1 MSRKRP
7 DIVMLP
13 RFRAGDDISK
23 MLWVDPQSMYESHR
37 KVLIVEV
44 SYTNLSGMRKREQ
57 ENSKYQ
63 ILLQELEDNGW
74 LPKLCVIVLGTLGE
88 IPTSVHAE
96 VMQLGV
102 GKSEIVRMKQKL
114 HDNAIQ
120 WMDKLIDRE
129 NELNGWE
136 VNECKVNQGT

>member
-1 MSRKRP
+1 MQ
-7 DIVMLP
+7 
-13 RFRAGDDISK
+13 
-23 MLWVDPQSMYESHR
+23 WVDPQSMYESHR
-37 KVLIVEV
+37 KVFIVEV
-44 SYTNLSGMRKREQ
+44 SYTQLSGMRKREQ
-57 ENSKYQ
+57 EKHSKYQ
-63 ILLQELEDNGW
+63 VLLQELEDNGW

-88 IPTSVHAE
+88 ITTSVHEE

-129 NELNGWE
+129 NELNGWD
-136 VNECKVNQGT
+136 VHECKVGQGT